1 MRKAVLAALLALTIA
16 SPFQFFAYG
25 QTGKGPYVDEIQFIH
40 YLDESVAVQEVKAGN
55 LDFYMWRMPLEL
67 VPDAKANP
75 NVNVYNSVG
84 GSMSILVNPAPA
96 DDGLNPFSIRE
107 VRYALNYLINRQLVV
122 NEVLKGYGA
131 SMVSAY
137 SIFDPDYLVLIDT
150 LESFGFNYNPQL
162 AEDMISEALTKNGAV
177 KADKKWLFEGKPIEI
192 KFFIRGDDPRRN
204 ALGEIISGELEKIGI
219 TVVKDFGD
227 LNKAYT
233 VVYAADP
240 KQQTWHLYTEGWGGR
255 SGFVRYDMILPAQMY
270 SPWFANMPGS
280 LVDGYWNYENPELD
294 ELSERIFV
302 GNFTDKDERD
312 KLLNDAVRIGVNE
325 SVRIFVVSLVDP
337 YIVSKDVKGVVN
349 DFSAGL
355 TSRFTLIDAR
365 TDDSRNLKVGVK
377 QIYQDAWNPI
387 EGFSSVYSSRLFTAI
402 SDPGTFRHPYTGD
415 VIPVRTPYEVE
426 TAGPSGKLD
435 VPQDAI
441 LWDPVSEEWV
451 NVGEGVKATSK
462 VTFDLINGN
471 WHHGKMMDK
480 NDVLYSTYFAFE
492 WGTNE
497 GENDPT
503 VDTEYTARQEPIIK
517 TLKGYKFLSDNKI
530 ESYFDFWHFDKGEI
544 AAYDSVW
551 TSMPWEITAAMEKVV
566 LDGKA
571 AFSKTAADEK
581 KVDWLSLIISN
592 NANMIKETLKQFKQE
607 NYVPKSL
614 KDSVSAS
621 EAAERY
627 DAAIKWIDEKNHAVI
642 SNGPFYLQSY
652 SPEARTITIKAFRD
666 DSYPF
671 EIGKW
676 KEFEEARVATFG
688 NVNAPLSITRGSDA
702 LISGDVKID
711 GDPSKDV
718 KVYHFLK
725 NSNGN
730 VVVRGDVSP
739 SSDGKFQINLSK
751 DDTMKLSAGTNEL
764 KLLAISNLALKPDVY
779 TTSIIGSGGLTTT
792 TPPPTTTTP
801 PQPQPQPQPQP
812 NSGCLIATAA
822 FGSELSPQVQFLR
835 GFRDNRILSTEAG
848 SSFMNVFNAWYY
860 SFSPYVADYERSNPW
875 MQQIVKTSIYPLIG
889 ILLLSET
896 SYASFNGEFG
906 AIIAGLT
913 ASSLIG
919 AVYFTPLALIIR
931 KARPYKLSLRVPLI
945 IFGAVAVSILA
956 GIVSNN
962 IPVLMASTAAMI
974 LSTLIFSAL
983 LLARILER
991 YVIVRIRQINITKF
1005 FQTRNLAFE

>member
-1 MRKAVLAALLALTIA
+1 MRKAVLAALLALAIV

-25 QTGKGPYVDEIQFIH
+25 QSGKGPYTDEIQFIH

-75 NVNVYNSVG
+75 NVKIYDSVG

-96 DDGLNPFSIRE
+96 DDSLNPFSIRE

-150 LESFGFNYNPQL
+150 LESFGFSYNPQL
-162 AEDMISEALTKNGAV
+162 AENMISEALTKAGAV
-177 KADKKWLFEGKPIEI
+177 KAESKWLYNGKPIEV

-204 ALGEIISGELEKIGI
+204 SLGEIISGELEKIGF
-219 TVVKDFGD
+219 TVIKDFGD

-240 KQQTWHLYTEGWGGR
+240 KEQTWHLYTEGWGGR
-255 SGFVRYDMILPAQMY
+255 GGFVRYDMILPAQMY

-280 LVDGYWNYENPELD
+280 MVEGYWNYENPELD

-302 GNFTDKDERD
+302 GDFANKEERD

-325 SVRIFVVSLVDP
+325 SVRIFVVSMIDP
-337 YIVSKDVKGVVN
+337 YIVSKDVSGIVN

-355 TSRFTLIDAR
+355 TSRFTLINAR
-365 TDDSRNLKVGVK
+365 TDDARDLKVGVK
-377 QIYQDAWNPI
+377 QIYQDAWNPV
-387 EGFSSVYSSRLFTAI
+387 EGFSSVYSSRLWAAI
-402 SDPGTFRHPYTGD
+402 SDPGSFRHPYTGD

-426 TAGPSGKLD
+426 TAGPTGKLD

-441 LWDPVSEEWV
+441 RWDPFSEEWV
-451 NVGEGVKATSK
+451 NVGEGVQATSK
-462 VTFDLINGN
+462 VTFDLLNGN
-471 WHHGKMMDK
+471 WHNGVMMDK
-480 NDVLYSTYFAFE
+480 NDILYSTYFGFE
-492 WGTNE
+492 WATDE

-503 VDTEYTARQEPIIK
+503 FDIDYTSTNGPIIE
-517 TLKGYKFLSDNKI
+517 TIRGYRFLSDTKV

-544 AAYDSVW
+544 AGYDSVW
-551 TSMPWEITAAMEKVV
+551 TTVPWEISAAMERVV

-571 AFSKTAADEK
+571 AFSKSVADEK

-592 NANMIKETLKQFKQE
+592 NANLIKETLQQFKE
-607 NYVPKSL
+607 EGYVPKSL
-614 KDSVSAS
+614 KDSVSVS
-621 EAAERY
+621 EAAARY
-627 DAAIKWIDEKNHAVI
+627 DAAIKWIEEKNHAVI
-642 SNGPFYLQSY
+642 SNGPFYLQGY
-652 SPEARTITIKAFRD
+652 NPEARTITIKAFRD

-671 EIGKW
+671 ENGKW
-676 KEFEEARVATFG
+676 KEFENPKLATLR
-688 NVNAPLSITRGSDA
+688 NVNVPLAIPLGTNVV
-702 LISGDVKID
+702 ISGDVKID
-711 GDPSKDV
+711 GDPSRDV
-718 KVYHFLK
+718 KVYYFVK
-725 NSNGN
+725 NSRGN
-730 VVVRGDVSP
+730 VTIQGDATP
-739 SSDGKFQINLSK
+739 SSDSRFEIELSK
-751 DDTMKLSAGTNEL
+751 DDTMKLSAGSNEL

-779 TTSIIGSGGLTTT
+779 TTSIIGLGGQVQSPGS
-792 TPPPTTTTP
+792 TPT
-801 PQPQPQPQPQP
+801 PQPQPQPSPAPAP

-875 MQQIVKTSIYPLIG
+875 LQQIVKTSIYPLIG

-896 SYASFNGEFG
+896 SYTSFSGEYG
-906 AIIAGLT
+906 AILAGLT

-931 KARPYKLSLRVPLI
+931 KARPYKFSLKIPLI
-945 IFGAVAVSILA
+945 VFGAVAVSILV
-956 GIVSNN
+956 GIISGSTT
-962 IPVLMASTAAMI
+962 VLMASTATMV

-983 LLARILER
+983 FLARIFER
-991 YVIVRIRQINITKF
+991 YVFARMRQVNIMRF
-1005 FQTRNLAFE
+1005 FQPKNLALE